1 MVGSFSQIAQ
11 KFMKI
16 VQSGLDLAVES
27 GVLGSCL
34 EIPKLQDQIFIMNP
48 YTHRLLK
55 KFIQY
60 FTFASEL
67 AQKIELE
74 KTIESLVDT
83 FLGEIGILIHT
94 KAVFIL
100 IALLENSSY
109 GGRVRQAL
117 GGIGDLEGI
126 VTRAGDCGQEGMKI
140 LWRDYQKGVTGD
152 LE

>member
-1 MVGSFSQIAQ
+1 
-11 KFMKI
+11 MKI

-74 KTIESLVDT
+74 KIIEGLVRT
-83 FLGEIGILIHT
+83 LLRKIGILIHT
-94 KAVFIL
+94 KAVFVL
-100 IALLENSSY
+100 LALLENSSY

-117 GGIGDLEGI
+117 AGIGDLEGI
-126 VTRAGDCGQEGMKI
+126 VSKARDCGQEGLII
-140 LWRDYQKGVTGD
+140 LWRDYQKGVT
-152 LE
+152 